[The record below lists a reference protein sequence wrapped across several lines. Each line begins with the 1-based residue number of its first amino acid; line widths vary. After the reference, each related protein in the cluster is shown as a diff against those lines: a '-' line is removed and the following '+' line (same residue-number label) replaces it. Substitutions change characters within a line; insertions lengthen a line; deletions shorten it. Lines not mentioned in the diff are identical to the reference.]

1 MERGKS
7 TMFTDHSPNPAQPPA
22 LGGLKQFLSSIHTA
36 FPDHHVNVEG
46 LAAAQ
51 ERPQGV
57 IMKGGLSST
66 PEVRQNF
73 TSRQLADCLEDFE
86 AHGPSLYLGDV
97 AAALYTF
104 SGEADGLLVLCKEGV
119 IEVVTTGELV
129 AEND

>member
-1 MERGKS
+1 
-7 TMFTDHSPNPAQPPA
+7 MFTDHNPNPAQPPA
-22 LGGLKQFLSSIHTA
+22 LEGLKQFLSSIHTA
-36 FPDHHVNVEG
+36 FPDHHANVEG

-51 ERPQGV
+51 ERPQGI

-66 PEVRQNF
+66 PDVRQKF
-73 TSRQLADCLEDFE
+73 TSRQLAHCLEDFE

-104 SGEADGLLVLCKEGV
+104 NGKANGLLVLCKEGI

-129 AEND
+129 DEND